1 MNLRTNRSSSRRS
14 RSRYIKKVREKNDK
28 VARVVKEMKKV
39 GIKVLKNKEQQV
51 KENLVLKKEKI
62 YISKDKELRTETIW
76 LHHDIPVPRHGG

>member
-39 GIKVLKNKEQQV
+39 EIKVLRNKE
-51 KENLVLKKEKI
+51 
-62 YISKDKELRTETIW
+62 
-76 LHHDIPVPRHGG
+76 